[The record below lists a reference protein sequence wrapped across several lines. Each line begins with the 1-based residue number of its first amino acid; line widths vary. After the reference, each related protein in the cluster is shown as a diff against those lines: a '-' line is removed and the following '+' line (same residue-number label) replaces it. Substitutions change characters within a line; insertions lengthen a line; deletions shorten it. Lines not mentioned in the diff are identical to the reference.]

1 MEIGSYHTRTRHF
14 PTAKKSVPGLP
25 WQMADVNKSLERAKK
40 LLEKN
45 RFEDAIEAYLAVL
58 QEAPQN
64 VEAAQTLGDLYTRLD
79 YPDRAAVYY
88 GHLFELLV
96 DPRDESKA
104 LAIYNRFLRN
114 SVTPQPPERIARY
127 AFLQQKQN
135 HTDEAIDQY
144 IKAAELFT
152 QANRMED
159 ALFCWER
166 TAQLEPDNLNRQL
179 KVAEIAAQVG
189 KNSLAA
195 RSFLR
200 AGTLAAAA
208 GSPKEA
214 LKLLG
219 RAYALAPQERSVA
232 LLYAEAKL
240 HNGEAAEA
248 AALLEPFAANE
259 SDTAFLETF
268 ADALHQA
275 GQLDRARSILEKLLR
290 EKNEGATRLFGLA
303 DAFAD
308 AGQDSKSVEILQ
320 TLKRRMFADKK
331 QTDFTTQVE
340 ELGAK
345 HPESLPILEFWAA
358 LYNEL
363 NRESQYFEVL
373 IRLFD
378 ANFNSGNFQKSSEV
392 LERLVDIDSYD
403 YRNQQRLEQLRGRA
417 DEAFLKRIASRM
429 ARAASIEQHASTA
442 PKAAVSHEMAAETPV
457 TEEGKKQQAL
467 EDLIVQTEIFLQYS
481 LQTKAVERLQKI
493 AAMFP
498 GEEEQNPRLQALY
511 QMANWWPKTSG
522 KADAGAKVPNVP
534 VVEAQAAPPTGR
546 TGTYTADTLR
556 DLTKISEI
564 NQKTF
569 RQQTPR
575 AMLNTTVTEVG
586 TYLKAARTLAVIGTP
601 GRPPEMAAEYCA
613 PGLKPAPGSQV
624 VLLLAQMEKAVP
636 DELGGLIV
644 DTTEGSILKELG
656 LQTALGVTLTDKETQ
671 TPAAMLIVG
680 QSTPYKWKPNQ
691 TYFLQA
697 IGDQMMMS
705 VSHTRLRTLVRR
717 MGVSDDRTGLLSRSS
732 YVGCLLN
739 EADRAR
745 TQGTS
750 LSLAI
755 LQIDRGSEMLRQ
767 QGETPLE
774 KFLEQL
780 ARSLQP
786 MVRQNDM
793 AVKYTSWALAFILP
807 DTTSDGAQ
815 NLVDKLRRA
824 AAGVRPPWD
833 STQITLSAAIVE
845 AVTRQDYESEDI
857 VTDLINRA
865 EFTIDEARKLGGDA
879 VVVAEPVKQ

>member
-1 MEIGSYHTRTRHF
+1 M
-14 PTAKKSVPGLP
+14 A
-25 WQMADVNKSLERAKK
+25 ADVTKNLERAKK
-40 LLEKN
+40 YLEKN

-58 QEAPQN
+58 QESPQN
-64 VEAAQTLGDLYTRLD
+64 VEAAQMLGDLYTRLD
-79 YPDRAAVYY
+79 HPDRAAVYY

-104 LAIYNRFLRN
+104 MAIYNRFLRN
-114 SVTPQPPERIARY
+114 SLVPQPPERIARY

-135 HTDEAIDQY
+135 HAEEAVDQY
-144 IKAAELFT
+144 SKAAELFS
-152 QANRMED
+152 QGDRQDD

-166 TAQLEPDNLNRQL
+166 AAQLDPENLTRQL
-179 KVAEIAAQVG
+179 KVAETATQLG
-189 KNSLAA
+189 KNALAA

-200 AGTLAAAA
+200 AGTLAAAS
-208 GSPKEA
+208 GSQQEA
-214 LKLLG
+214 MALLG

-240 HNGEAAEA
+240 RNGQAAEA
-248 AALLEPFAANE
+248 AALLEPFAASE
-259 SDTAFLETF
+259 SDAAFLETF
-268 ADALHQA
+268 ADALQLA
-275 GQLDRARSILEKLLR
+275 GQLDRARGILERLLK

-308 AGQDSKSVEILQ
+308 AGQEQKTAEILQ

-331 QTDFTTQVE
+331 QTEFTAHVE

-378 ANFNSGNFQKSSEV
+378 ANFNSGNFAKSSEV
-392 LERLVDIDSYD
+392 LDRLVDIDSYD
-403 YRNQQRLEQLRGRA
+403 YRNQERLEKLRGHV
-417 DEAFLKRIASRM
+417 DQPFLRRIAGRM
-429 ARAASIEQHASTA
+429 AKTSAGPNPATP
-442 PKAAVSHEMAAETPV
+442 PKTTVNQEIAGSHPV

-481 LQTKAVERLQKI
+481 LQSKAVERLQKI
-493 AAMFP
+493 ASMFP
-498 GEEEQNPRLQALY
+498 GEEAHNPRLQGLY
-511 QMANWWPKTSG
+511 QMANWWPKTQ
-522 KADAGAKVPNVP
+522 AKPETPAKSANVP
-534 VVEAQAAPPTGR
+534 VVEAQPTPPAGR

-586 TYLKAARTLAVIGTP
+586 TYLKSARTLAVIGAP

-613 PGLKPAPGSQV
+613 PGLKPAPGSQI

-636 DELGGLIV
+636 DELGGMV
-644 DTTEGSILKELG
+644 VEATEGSIVAELG
-656 LQTALGVTLTDKETQ
+656 LATALGVTLTDRETQ

-680 QSTPYKWKPNQ
+680 QSTHHKWKPNQ

-705 VSHTRLRTLVRR
+705 VSHTRLRSLVRR
-717 MGVSDDRTGLLSRSS
+717 MGVSDDRSGLLSRSS

-745 TQGTS
+745 TQGTT
-750 LSLAI
+750 LALAI

-767 QGETPLE
+767 QGEGPLE

-780 ARSLQP
+780 SRSLQP

-807 DTTSDGAQ
+807 DTTVSGAQ
-815 NLVDKLRRA
+815 NLVEKLRRA

-845 AVTRQDYESEDI
+845 AAARQDYESEDI

-865 EFTIDEARKLGGDA
+865 EFTIEEARKRGGDT
-879 VVVAEPVKQ
+879 VVVAEAAKH

>member
-1 MEIGSYHTRTRHF
+1 M
-14 PTAKKSVPGLP
+14 A
-25 WQMADVNKSLERAKK
+25 ADVNKNLERAKK
-40 LLEKN
+40 FLEKN
-45 RFEDAIEAYLAVL
+45 KLEDAIEAYLAVL
-58 QEAPQN
+58 QDSPQN

-104 LAIYNRFLRN
+104 MAIYNRFLRN
-114 SVTPQPPERIARY
+114 SLTPQPPERIARY

-135 HTDEAIDQY
+135 HPEEAIDQY
-144 IKAAELFT
+144 IKAAELFS

-166 TAQLEPDNLNRQL
+166 TAQLEPENLNRQL
-179 KVAEIAAQVG
+179 KVAETAAQLG
-189 KNSLAA
+189 KHALAA

-200 AGTLAAAA
+200 AGTLATAG
-208 GSPKEA
+208 GSPQEA
-214 LKLLG
+214 MKLLG

-240 HNGEAAEA
+240 RNGEAAEA

-259 SDTAFLETF
+259 SDAAFLETF
-268 ADALHQA
+268 ADALQQA
-275 GQLDRARSILEKLLR
+275 GQLDRARSILERLLR
-290 EKNEGATRLFGLA
+290 EKNEGSTRLFGLA
-303 DAFAD
+303 DAYAEG
-308 AGQDSKSVEILQ
+308 AQDGKSVEILQ

-331 QTDFTTQVE
+331 QNDFVTQVE
-340 ELGAK
+340 ELGSK
-345 HPESLPILEFWAA
+345 HPESLPILEFWAG

-378 ANFNSGNFQKSSEV
+378 ANFNSGNFAKSSEV

-403 YRNQQRLEQLRGRA
+403 YRNQARLEKLRGRV
-417 DEAFLKRIASRM
+417 DEGFLRRVAGRM
-429 ARAASIEQHASTA
+429 AKTANVAQSTTA
-442 PKAAVSHEMAAETPV
+442 PPKSGVSQEIAAEVPV
-457 TEEGKKQQAL
+457 TEEGKKHQAL

-481 LQTKAVERLQKI
+481 LQSKAVERLQKI
-493 AAMFP
+493 ASMFP
-498 GEEEQNPRLQALY
+498 GEEERNPRLQGLY
-511 QMANWWPKTSG
+511 QMANWWPKAQAKPEQQG
-522 KADAGAKVPNVP
+522 KVANVP
-534 VVEAQAAPPTGR
+534 IVEAQPTPPTGR
-546 TGTYTADTLR
+546 SGSYTAETLR

-586 TYLKAARTLAVIGTP
+586 TYLKAARTLAVIGAP
-601 GRPPEMAAEYCA
+601 GRPPEMAAEYCT

-636 DELGGLIV
+636 DELGGMV
-644 DTTEGSILKELG
+644 VEATEGSILAELG

-680 QSTPYKWKPNQ
+680 QGTQHKWKPNQ

-745 TQGTS
+745 TQGTT

-767 QGETPLE
+767 QGEGPLE

-807 DTTSDGAQ
+807 DTTSSGAQ
-815 NLVDKLRRA
+815 NLVEKLRRA

-833 STQITLSAAIVE
+833 STQITLSAGIVE
-845 AVTRQDYESEDI
+845 AAARQEYESEDI

-865 EFTIDEARKLGGDA
+865 EFTIEEARKLGGDT
-879 VVVAEPVKQ
+879 VVVAEAAKQ

>member
-1 MEIGSYHTRTRHF
+1 M
-14 PTAKKSVPGLP
+14 A
-25 WQMADVNKSLERAKK
+25 ADVSKQLERAKK
-40 LLEKN
+40 FLEKN
-45 RFEDAIEAYLAVL
+45 RVEDAIEAYLGVL
-58 QEAPQN
+58 EGAPQHL
-64 VEAAQTLGDLYTRLD
+64 EASQALGDLYTRVEQ
-79 YPDRAAVYY
+79 PERAAVYY
-88 GHLFELLV
+88 GHLFDLLI
-96 DPRDESKA
+96 DPKDETKA

-114 SVTPQPPERIARY
+114 ALATQAPERIARY
-127 AFLQQKQN
+127 AFLLQKQN
-135 HTDEAIDQY
+135 RGDEAIEQY
-144 IKAAELFT
+144 TKSAEMFSE
-152 QANRMED
+152 AGRGED

-166 TAQLEPDNLNRQL
+166 TAQLDPENYSRQL
-179 KVAEIAAQVG
+179 KVAEIASQLG
-189 KNSLAA
+189 KNALSA
-195 RSFLR
+195 RAFLR
-200 AGTLAAAA
+200 AAQLATASGAQA
-208 GSPKEA
+208 DA
-214 LKLLG
+214 LKLLS

-240 HNGEAAEA
+240 RNSEPTEAAQ
-248 AALLEPFAANE
+248 LLEPFAATEN
-259 SDTAFLETF
+259 DVPFLDAF
-268 ADALHQA
+268 ADALLQA
-275 GQLDRARSILEKLLR
+275 GQLERAREILERVLR
-290 EKNEGATRLFGLA
+290 EKGEGITRLFGLA
-303 DAFAD
+303 DAYAD
-308 AGQDSKSVEILQ
+308 GGQDAKAVEILV
-320 TLKRRMFADKK
+320 TLKRKMFAAKN
-331 QTDFTTQVE
+331 QVDFTTQLE

-345 HPESLPILEFWAA
+345 HPESVPILEFWAA

-378 ANFNSGNFQKSSEV
+378 ANFNSGNFAKSSEV
-392 LERLVDIDSYD
+392 LERLVEIDSYD
-403 YRNQQRLEQLRGRA
+403 YRNQQRLEKLRGRV
-417 DEAFLKRIASRM
+417 DETFLRRIAGRM
-429 ARAASIEQHASTA
+429 AKTA
-442 PKAAVSHEMAAETPV
+442 TVTQNPDAQPKSATSHEMAPENPV

-481 LQTKAVERLQKI
+481 LQSKAVERLQKI

-498 GEEEQNPRLQALY
+498 GEEERNPRLQGLY
-511 QMANWWPKTSG
+511 QMANWWPKAQAKPEASG
-522 KADAGAKVPNVP
+522 KVPIVP
-534 VVEAQAAPPTGR
+534 TVEAQPTPPTGR

-636 DELGGLIV
+636 DELGGMVV
-644 DTTEGSILKELG
+644 DSTEGSILAELG
-656 LQTALGVTLTDKETQ
+656 LETALGVTLTDKETQ
-671 TPAAMLIVG
+671 VPAAMLIVG
-680 QSTPYKWKPNQ
+680 QSTPHKWKPNQ

-745 TQGTS
+745 TQGTT

-767 QGETPLE
+767 QGEGPLE

-807 DTTSDGAQ
+807 DTTSSGAQ
-815 NLVDKLRRA
+815 NLVEKLRRA

-833 STQITLSAAIVE
+833 STQITLSAGIVE
-845 AVTRQDYESEDI
+845 AAARQDYESEDI

-865 EFTIDEARKLGGDA
+865 EFTIEEARKLGGDT
-879 VVVAEPVKQ
+879 VVVADAAKQQ

>member
-1 MEIGSYHTRTRHF
+1 M
-14 PTAKKSVPGLP
+14 A
-25 WQMADVNKSLERAKK
+25 ADVNKNLERAKK
-40 LLEKN
+40 FLEKN
-45 RFEDAIEAYLAVL
+45 RFEDAIEAYLAVI
-58 QEAPQN
+58 QDSPQN
-64 VEAAQTLGDLYTRLD
+64 VDAAQMLGDLYTRLD
-79 YPDRAAVYY
+79 HPDRAAVYY

-104 LAIYNRFLRN
+104 MAIYNRFLRN
-114 SVTPQPPERIARY
+114 SPTPQPPERIARY

-135 HTDEAIDQY
+135 HPEEAIDQY
-144 IKAAELFT
+144 IKAAELFS

-166 TAQLEPDNLNRQL
+166 TAQLEPENVNRQL
-179 KVAEIAAQVG
+179 KVAETASQLG
-189 KNSLAA
+189 KNALAA

-208 GSPKEA
+208 GSPQEA

-219 RAYALAPQERSVA
+219 RAYALAPQERSAA

-240 HNGEAAEA
+240 RNGEAAEA
-248 AALLEPFAANE
+248 AALLEPFASNE
-259 SDTAFLETF
+259 SDATFLETF

-290 EKNEGATRLFGLA
+290 EKNEGATRLFALA
-303 DAFAD
+303 NTFAD
-308 AGQDSKSVEILQ
+308 VGQDGKSVEILL

-331 QTDFTTQVE
+331 QTDFTTHVE

-345 HPESLPILEFWAA
+345 HPESLPLLEFWAA

-378 ANFNSGNFQKSSEV
+378 ANYNSGNFAKSSEV
-392 LERLVDIDSYD
+392 LEHLVDIDSYD
-403 YRNQQRLEQLRGRA
+403 YRNQERLEKLRGRV
-417 DEAFLKRIASRM
+417 DEVFLRRIAGRM
-429 ARAASIEQHASTA
+429 AKTASVTQNPDAQPKSAA
-442 PKAAVSHEMAAETPV
+442 SHEMAPENPV

-481 LQTKAVERLQKI
+481 LQSKAVERLQKI

-498 GEEEQNPRLQALY
+498 GDEERNPRLQGLY
-511 QMANWWPKTSG
+511 QMANWWPKAQAKPELVG
-522 KADAGAKVPNVP
+522 KVPIVP
-534 VVEAQAAPPTGR
+534 TVEAQPTPPTGR

-636 DELGGLIV
+636 DELGGMVV
-644 DTTEGSILKELG
+644 DTTEGSILAELG
-656 LQTALGVTLTDKETQ
+656 LETALGVTLTDKETQ

-680 QSTPYKWKPNQ
+680 QSTPHRWKPNQ

-732 YVGCLLN
+732 YVGCLLT

-767 QGETPLE
+767 QGEGPLE

-793 AVKYTSWALAFILP
+793 SVKYTSWALAFILP
-807 DTTSDGAQ
+807 DTTTSGAQ
-815 NLVDKLRRA
+815 NLVEKLRRA

-833 STQITLSAAIVE
+833 STQITLSAGIVE
-845 AVTRQDYESEDI
+845 AAARQDYESEDI

-865 EFTIDEARKLGGDA
+865 EFTIEEARKLGGDT
-879 VVVAEPVKQ
+879 VVVAEAAKQQ

>member
-1 MEIGSYHTRTRHF
+1 M
-14 PTAKKSVPGLP
+14 A
-25 WQMADVNKSLERAKK
+25 ADVNKNLERAKK
-40 LLEKN
+40 FLEKN
-45 RFEDAIEAYLAVL
+45 RFEDAIEAYLAVI

-64 VEAAQTLGDLYTRLD
+64 VEAAQMLGDLYTRLD
-79 YPDRAAVYY
+79 HPDRASVYY

-114 SVTPQPPERIARY
+114 SITPQPPERVARY

-135 HTDEAIDQY
+135 HPEEAIDQY
-144 IKAAELFT
+144 SKAAELFN

-166 TAQLEPDNLNRQL
+166 TAQLEPDNLQRQL
-179 KVAEIAAQVG
+179 KVAEIASQLG
-189 KNSLAA
+189 KHALAA

-208 GSPKEA
+208 GTSQEA
-214 LKLLG
+214 LRLLG
-219 RAYALAPQERSVA
+219 RAYALAPQERGVA

-240 HNGEAAEA
+240 RNGEAAEA
-248 AALLEPFAANE
+248 AALLEPFAPNE

-268 ADALHQA
+268 ADALQQA
-275 GQLDRARSILEKLLR
+275 GQLDRARTILERVLR
-290 EKNEGATRLFGLA
+290 EKNEGITRLFGLA
-303 DAFAD
+303 DAFAEG
-308 AGQDSKSVEILQ
+308 AQENKSVEILL
-320 TLKRRMFADKK
+320 TVKRRMFADKK
-331 QTDFTTQVE
+331 QSEFTSQVE

-378 ANFNSGNFQKSSEV
+378 ANFNSGNFAKSSEV

-403 YRNQQRLEQLRGRA
+403 YRNQQRLELLRGRV
-417 DEAFLKRIASRM
+417 DEGFLRRIASRM
-429 ARAASIEQHASTA
+429 ARIATVTQNTAAP
-442 PKAAVSHEMAAETPV
+442 PKTVASHEMSAEAPV
-457 TEEGKKQQAL
+457 TEEGKKLQAL

-481 LQTKAVERLQKI
+481 LQSKAVERLQKI

-498 GEEEQNPRLQALY
+498 GEEDRNPRLAGLY
-511 QMANWWPKTSG
+511 QMANWWPK
-522 KADAGAKVPNVP
+522 AQAKPESTPRAVNVP
-534 VVEAQAAPPTGR
+534 VVEAQPTPPTGR

-586 TYLKAARTLAVIGTP
+586 TYLKAARTLAVIGVP

-613 PGLKPAPGSQV
+613 TGLKPAPGSQV

-636 DELGGLIV
+636 DELGGMVV
-644 DTTEGSILKELG
+644 DATEGSILSELG
-656 LQTALGVTLTDKETQ
+656 LATALGVTITDKETQ
-671 TPAAMLIVG
+671 SPAAMLIVG
-680 QSTPYKWKPNQ
+680 QSTPHQWKPNQ

-717 MGVSDDRTGLLSRSS
+717 MGVSDDRTGLMSRSS

-745 TQGTS
+745 TQGTA

-767 QGETPLE
+767 QGEGPLE

-807 DTTSDGAQ
+807 DTNTAGAQ
-815 NLVDKLRRA
+815 NLVEKLRRA

-833 STQITLSAAIVE
+833 STQITLSGGIVE
-845 AVTRQDYESEDI
+845 AAARQDYESEDI

-865 EFTIDEARKLGGDA
+865 EFTIEEARKLGGDT
-879 VVVAEPVKQ
+879 VVVAEAAKQ

>member
-1 MEIGSYHTRTRHF
+1 
-14 PTAKKSVPGLP
+14 
-25 WQMADVNKSLERAKK
+25 MASDVTKNLERAKK
-40 LLEKN
+40 FLEKN
-45 RFEDAIEAYLAVL
+45 KFEDAIEAYLAVL
-58 QEAPQN
+58 QESPQN
-64 VEAAQTLGDLYTRLD
+64 VEAAQMLGDLYTRLD
-79 YPDRAAVYY
+79 HPDRAAVYY

-96 DPRDESKA
+96 DPKDESKA
-104 LAIYNRFLRN
+104 TAIYNRFLRN
-114 SVTPQPPERIARY
+114 SLAPQPPERIARY

-135 HTDEAIDQY
+135 HPEEAIEQY
-144 IKAAELFT
+144 SKAAELFS
-152 QANRMED
+152 QADRQED

-166 TAQLEPDNLNRQL
+166 AAQLDPENLTRQM
-179 KVAEIAAQVG
+179 KMAETAAQLG
-189 KNSLAA
+189 KNALAA

-200 AGTLAAAA
+200 AGTLAAASGA
-208 GSPKEA
+208 QQEA
-214 LKLLG
+214 MALLG
-219 RAYALAPQERSVA
+219 RAYGLAPQERSVA

-240 HNGEAAEA
+240 LNREAAEA
-248 AALLEPFAANE
+248 TALLEPFAASE
-259 SDTAFLETF
+259 SDVPFLETF
-268 ADALHQA
+268 ADALQQA
-275 GQLDRARSILEKLLR
+275 GQLDRARGILERLLR
-290 EKNEGATRLFGLA
+290 EKNEGVTRLFGLA

-308 AGQDSKSVEILQ
+308 AGQETKSAEILQ
-320 TLKRRMFADKK
+320 VVKRRMFADKK
-331 QTDFTTQVE
+331 QVDFTTQVE

-358 LYNEL
+358 LYSEL

-378 ANFNSGNFQKSSEV
+378 ANFNSGNFAKSSEI
-392 LERLVDIDSYD
+392 LDRLVDIDSYD
-403 YRNQQRLEQLRGRA
+403 YRNQERLEKLRGHV
-417 DEAFLKRIASRM
+417 DEPFLRRIAGRM
-429 ARAASIEQHASTA
+429 AKTGIATPHPSTQ
-442 PKAAVSHEMAAETPV
+442 PKATVKQEMAAENPV
-457 TEEGKKQQAL
+457 TEEGKKLQAL

-498 GEEEQNPRLQALY
+498 GEEDRNPRLQGLY
-511 QMANWWPKTSG
+511 QMANWWPKAQGKPAASG
-522 KADAGAKVPNVP
+522 KAASVP
-534 VVEAQAAPPTGR
+534 VVDAQPAPPTGR

-586 TYLKAARTLAVIGTP
+586 TYLKAERTLAVIGVP

-613 PGLKPAPGSQV
+613 PGWKPAPGSQV

-636 DELGGLIV
+636 DELGGMVV
-644 DTTEGSILKELG
+644 DATEGSILKELG
-656 LQTALGVTLTDKETQ
+656 LATALGVTLMDKETQ
-671 TPAAMLIVG
+671 TPAAMLIAG
-680 QSTPYKWKPNQ
+680 RASAYKWRPNQ

-705 VSHTRLRTLVRR
+705 VSHTRLRSLVRR
-717 MGVSDDRTGLLSRSS
+717 MGVSDDRSGLMSRSS

-745 TQGTS
+745 NQGTT

-767 QGETPLE
+767 QGEGPLE

-780 ARSLQP
+780 SRSLQP
-786 MVRQNDM
+786 MVRQNDV
-793 AVKYTSWALAFILP
+793 AVKYTSWALAFVLP
-807 DTTSDGAQ
+807 DTAAAGAQ
-815 NLVDKLRRA
+815 NLVEKLRRA

-833 STQITLSAAIVE
+833 STQITLSAGIVE
-845 AVTRQDYESEDI
+845 AAARQDYESEDI

-865 EFTIDEARKLGGDA
+865 EFTIEEARKRGGDT
-879 VVVAEPVKQ
+879 VVVAEPAKQ

>member
-1 MEIGSYHTRTRHF
+1 M
-14 PTAKKSVPGLP
+14 A
-25 WQMADVNKSLERAKK
+25 ADVNKNLERAKK
-40 LLEKN
+40 FLEKN

-58 QEAPQN
+58 QEVPQN
-64 VEAAQTLGDLYTRLD
+64 VEAAQMLGDLYTRLD

-104 LAIYNRFLRN
+104 MAIYNRFLRN
-114 SVTPQPPERIARY
+114 SIAPQPPERIARY

-135 HTDEAIDQY
+135 HPDEAIDQY
-144 IKAAELFT
+144 IKAAELFS

-179 KVAEIAAQVG
+179 KVAETAAQLG

-200 AGTLAAAA
+200 AGSLAAGA
-208 GSPKEA
+208 GSAKEA
-214 LKLLG
+214 LKLFG

-232 LLYAEAKL
+232 LLYADAKL

-259 SDTAFLETF
+259 TDTAFQETF
-268 ADALHQA
+268 ADALQQA
-275 GQLDRARSILEKLLR
+275 GQLDRARSILERLLR
-290 EKNEGATRLFGLA
+290 EKNEGSTRLFSLA

-308 AGQDSKSVEILQ
+308 AGQETKCVEILQ

-331 QTDFTTQVE
+331 QNEFTTQVE

-345 HPESLPILEFWAA
+345 HPESLPVLEFWAA

-378 ANFNSGNFQKSSEV
+378 ANFNSGSFQKASEV

-403 YRNQQRLEQLRGRA
+403 YRNQERLEKLRGRA
-417 DEAFLKRIASRM
+417 EEVFLKRIAGRM
-429 ARAASIEQHASTA
+429 ARTA
-442 PKAAVSHEMAAETPV
+442 TIAQNPATTPKTATSQEMAPDAAV

-481 LQTKAVERLQKI
+481 LQSKAVERLQKI

-498 GEEEQNPRLQALY
+498 GEEDRNPRLHGLY
-511 QMANWWPKTSG
+511 QMANWWPKAQAKSEPPG
-522 KADAGAKVPNVP
+522 KIPTVP
-534 VVEAQAAPPTGR
+534 VVEAQPAPPTGR
-546 TGTYTADTLR
+546 TGTYTAETLR

-586 TYLKAARTLAVIGTP
+586 TYLKVARTLAVIGGP

-636 DELGGLIV
+636 DELGGLVV
-644 DTTEGSILKELG
+644 DATEGSILAELG
-656 LQTALGVTLTDKETQ
+656 LETALGVMLADKETQ
-671 TPAAMLIVG
+671 SPAAMLIVG
-680 QSTPYKWKPNQ
+680 QSTPHRWKSNQ

-697 IGDQMMMS
+697 IGDQMLMS

-767 QGETPLE
+767 QGEAPLE

-807 DTTSDGAQ
+807 DTTSSGAQ
-815 NLVDKLRRA
+815 NLVEKLRRA

-833 STQITLSAAIVE
+833 ATQITLSAAIVE
-845 AVTRQDYESEDI
+845 AVARQDYESEDI

-865 EFTIDEARKLGGDA
+865 EFTVDEARKLGGDT
-879 VVVAEPVKQ
+879 VVVAEPAKH

>member
-1 MEIGSYHTRTRHF
+1 M
-14 PTAKKSVPGLP
+14 A
-25 WQMADVNKSLERAKK
+25 ADVNKNLERAKK
-40 LLEKN
+40 FLEKN
-45 RFEDAIEAYLAVL
+45 RLEDAIEAYLAVI
-58 QEAPQN
+58 QETPHN
-64 VEAAQTLGDLYTRLD
+64 VEAAQMLGDLYTRLD
-79 YPDRAAVYY
+79 QPDRAAVYY

-104 LAIYNRFLRN
+104 MAIYNRFLRN
-114 SVTPQPPERIARY
+114 SPTSQPPERIARY

-135 HTDEAIDQY
+135 HPEEAIDQY
-144 IKAAELFT
+144 IKAAELFG

-166 TAQLEPDNLNRQL
+166 TAQLEPDNLQRQL
-179 KVAEIAAQVG
+179 KVAEIASQLG

-208 GSPKEA
+208 GAPQESIKF
-214 LKLLG
+214 LG
-219 RAYALAPQERSVA
+219 RAYALAPQERGVA
-232 LLYAEAKL
+232 LLFAEAKL
-240 HNGEAAEA
+240 RNGEAAEA

-268 ADALHQA
+268 ADALQQA
-275 GQLDRARSILEKLLR
+275 GQLDRTRSILERLLR
-290 EKNEGATRLFGLA
+290 EKNEGITRLFGLA
-303 DAFAD
+303 DAFAES
-308 AGQDSKSVEILQ
+308 AQDNKSVEILL
-320 TLKRRMFADKK
+320 TVKRRMFADKK
-331 QTDFTTQVE
+331 QNEFTTQVE

-378 ANFNSGNFQKSSEV
+378 ANFNSGNFAKSSEV

-403 YRNQQRLEQLRGRA
+403 YRNQQRLEQLRGRV
-417 DEAFLKRIASRM
+417 DEGFLRRVASRM
-429 ARAASIEQHASTA
+429 AKTATATQNPATPPKTAA
-442 PKAAVSHEMAAETPV
+442 SHEMAAETPV
-457 TEEGKKQQAL
+457 TEEGKKLQAL

-481 LQTKAVERLQKI
+481 LQSKAIERLQKI

-498 GEEEQNPRLQALY
+498 GEEDRNPRLAGLY
-511 QMANWWPKTSG
+511 QMANWWPKAQTKPEGSP
-522 KADAGAKVPNVP
+522 KIVSVP
-534 VVEAQAAPPTGR
+534 VVEAQPTPPTGR

-586 TYLKAARTLAVIGTP
+586 TYLKAARTLAVIGAP

-636 DELGGLIV
+636 DELGGMVV
-644 DTTEGSILKELG
+644 DATEGSILSELG
-656 LQTALGVTLTDKETQ
+656 LATALGVTITDKETQ
-671 TPAAMLIVG
+671 SPAAMLIVG
-680 QSTPYKWKPNQ
+680 QSTPHKWKPNQ

-717 MGVSDDRTGLLSRSS
+717 MGVSDDRTGLMSRSS

-745 TQGTS
+745 TQGTA

-767 QGETPLE
+767 QGEAPLE

-807 DTTSDGAQ
+807 DTNTTGAQ
-815 NLVDKLRRA
+815 NLVEKLRRA

-833 STQITLSAAIVE
+833 STQITLSAGIVE
-845 AVTRQDYESEDI
+845 AAARQDYESEDI

-865 EFTIDEARKLGGDA
+865 EFTIEEARKLGGDT
-879 VVVAEPVKQ
+879 VVVAEAAKQ